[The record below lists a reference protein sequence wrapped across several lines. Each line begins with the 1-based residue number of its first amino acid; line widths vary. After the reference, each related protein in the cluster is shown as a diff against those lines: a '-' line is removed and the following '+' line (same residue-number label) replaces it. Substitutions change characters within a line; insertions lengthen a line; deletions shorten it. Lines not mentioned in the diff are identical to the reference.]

1 MKKQARFLWTLLR
14 MRLSHLLVF
23 RLSFFGATFVDG
35 SMFLLQIVMFS
46 SIYAHVDG
54 IGGWGYGEMLVFIG
68 TFSLINALNMV
79 LYFFGINDLPRKII
93 RGDLDHY
100 LTKPGSPLFRLTF
113 ERIDLGSLPLVVLS
127 LAIIAQGAAHLEIV
141 PGPGRILGYAF
152 LVLVMTVLWYDVEL
166 ILRVAPFFT
175 QSLQSLSQLEELLVL
190 SFRLPGV
197 LLRGGYK
204 FLFYFVLPYGIM
216 ATLPTQTLAG
226 TLSPG
231 GYAYGLIIG
240 VGFTALALGLWRLGL
255 RHYKSASS

>member
-68 TFSLINALNMV
+68 TFSLIDALNMV

-141 PGPGRILGYAF
+141 PGLGRILGYAF

-175 QSLQSLSQLEELLVL
+175 QSLHSLSQLEELLVL